1 MFACWWSSTSLPKA
15 WHKDPSGWWRRP
27 VLRGWGWFRPT
38 STLQIVHCS
47 FYPRNIWFW
56 DGVHIGIVPRLR
68 WFHLAPK
75 QFTKTKAPKQFQR
88 QLSRSMYQSSW
99 GCRKSY
105 GPEYRESVEYLIA
118 LARNDL
124 YLTASLPNLP
134 WHQRPGAEPGVGD
147 PVNRL
152 HPSVLSALAPAM
164 PLRAVFGGN
173 RRVWPGRDLPVW
185 VMQLFNAKY
194 YKLTRMV

>member
-1 MFACWWSSTSLPKA
+1 MIWTVFVLKQFWRHPVIGFEFLSETLWTFQNNWLPTLIRDLCGHQQTHAMFACWWSSTSLPKA

-99 GCRKSY
+99 GC
-105 GPEYRESVEYLIA
+105 
-118 LARNDL
+118 
-124 YLTASLPNLP
+124 
-134 WHQRPGAEPGVGD
+134 
-147 PVNRL
+147 
-152 HPSVLSALAPAM
+152 
-164 PLRAVFGGN
+164 
-173 RRVWPGRDLPVW
+173 
-185 VMQLFNAKY
+185 
-194 YKLTRMV
+194 